1 MSRLSESMKHEL
13 SQIQPSS
20 ILKFN
25 QEISTIP
32 DIVKLTLGEPD
43 FNTPDHVKQAAIQSI
58 ENNESHYTDSRGTAG
73 LRQAAADFLKNKYDL
88 NYDPESQILVTT
100 GATEGIFSSLT
111 AILNPGD
118 SVIIPT
124 PIFPQYIPVSI
135 LNGAKPIFVDTS
147 DNGFVL
153 SPEKLQSVIE
163 ANRDTVKAVV
173 LNFPSNPT
181 GVTYSREDLEKLAA
195 VLKQYDIFVLSDEIY
210 SELTYGETHVSMGSI
225 LPEQTVL
232 LNGVSKSHAMTG
244 WRIGLICGP
253 VDVIAEIAKVHQF
266 AITSATANAQAAAEE
281 AFKNGPDDGVAMRK
295 IYQQRR
301 DLLLAGLQQAGFEC
315 ASPKGAFYL
324 FAKIPANLNQDSV
337 AFCYELAKEAKVA
350 VIPGASFGPGGEGYV
365 RLSYAAS
372 TADLEKAVARIQA
385 FAQAH

>member
-153 SPEKLQSVIE
+153 SPEKLQAAIE

-181 GVTYSREDLEKLAA
+181 GVTYSRDDLEKLAA

-210 SELTYGETHVSMGSI
+210 SELTYGETHVSMGSV

-301 DLLLAGLQQAGFEC
+301 DLLLAGLQKAGFEC

-350 VIPGASFGPGGEGYV
+350 VIPGASFGPSGEGYV

-372 TADLEKAVARIQA
+372 TEDLEKAVARIQA